1 MEEYQKMSS
10 KEKRQLRNKISAR
23 NFRVRRKGRDSPL
36 QFVKFSVSSFTSEYI
51 TTLEDE
57 VAVRDQQLE
66 TYREE
71 LTSTKSENS
80 ELRKEIERLRQ
91 EIMEGR
97 SGGSIFD
104 VPPAETKAVIL
115 AQTNGRTTRASK
127 NVAARPNR
135 NKDLP
140 SSGST
145 RGFWGGSAIGG
156 TTPVHTTLIP
166 DFDISALSGKPR
178 NFQEN
183 LNPILNLAPAS
194 REDAAPNLPLFS
206 SGLDGLHNFT
216 LKGLDTDRM
225 QLWTRMAREAGA
237 AQAAREKHSASPAS
251 SFHSSLGS
259 SGYSPQSAL
268 SQYNVNPLFL
278 LSPAKAGLQAVQKE
292 ASNSLSPT
300 PSQAVLATSISNT
313 ISGKLMGALWGAFA
327 PKQTLDLDKV
337 KRVLEGKAEL
347 RVVDVENSNLTALE
361 ESIKAMNL
369 GRATTSRKSSVDAL
383 EEGLKG
389 MSLVGAARMDAGLV
403 ANRKEC
409 GAMAAATAASTIGLF
424 QRPMRAGH
432 SPIPAHQPTSKH
444 TVAAQH

>member
-1 MEEYQKMSS
+1 
-10 KEKRQLRNKISAR
+10 
-23 NFRVRRKGRDSPL
+23 
-36 QFVKFSVSSFTSEYI
+36 
-51 TTLEDE
+51 LEDE

-104 VPPAETKAVIL
+104 VPPAESKSVIL
-115 AQTNGRTTRASK
+115 AQTNGKATRASK

-145 RGFWGGSAIGG
+145 RGFWGGSTIGG

-178 NFQEN
+178 LLQEN
-183 LNPILNLAPAS
+183 LNPLLNSAPAS
-194 REDAAPNLPLFS
+194 REDATPHLPLFS

-225 QLWTRMAREAGA
+225 QLWSRMAREAGA
-237 AQAAREKHSASPAS
+237 AQAAREKLSASPAS
-251 SFHSSLGS
+251 SYHSSLGS

-268 SQYNVNPLFL
+268 SQFSVSPLFL
-278 LSPAKAGLQAVQKE
+278 LSPTNAGIQASQKE
-292 ASNSLSPT
+292 GTLSSPT
-300 PSQAVLATSISNT
+300 LSQAVLATSISNT
-313 ISGKLMGALWGAFA
+313 ISGKLMGSLWRAFA

-347 RVVDVENSNLTALE
+347 HVVDVENSNLTALE

-369 GRATTSRKSSVDAL
+369 GRTTPKPASKKSSVDAL

-389 MSLVGAARMDAGLV
+389 MSLAGAARMDAGLV

>member
-1 MEEYQKMSS
+1 
-10 KEKRQLRNKISAR
+10 
-23 NFRVRRKGRDSPL
+23 
-36 QFVKFSVSSFTSEYI
+36 
-51 TTLEDE
+51 LEDE

-104 VPPAETKAVIL
+104 VPPAEPKAIIL
-115 AQTNGRTTRASK
+115 AQTNGRATRASK
-127 NVAARPNR
+127 NVAVRPNR

-145 RGFWGGSAIGG
+145 RGFWGGSTIGG

-178 NFQEN
+178 MLQEN
-183 LNPILNLAPAS
+183 LNPILNSTPAS
-194 REDAAPNLPLFS
+194 REDATPHLPLFS

-225 QLWTRMAREAGA
+225 QLWSRMAREAGA
-237 AQAAREKHSASPAS
+237 AQAAREKLSGSPAS
-251 SFHSSLGS
+251 SLHSSMGS

-268 SQYNVNPLFL
+268 SQFSVSPLFL
-278 LSPAKAGLQAVQKE
+278 LSPTKAGVAGQKE
-292 ASNSLSPT
+292 ASNTLSTPT

-313 ISGKLMGALWGAFA
+313 ISGKLMGSLWRAFA

-347 RVVDVENSNLTALE
+347 RVVDVENSNLTAWE

-369 GRATTSRKSSVDAL
+369 GRTTPKLPSKKSSVDAL
-383 EEGLKG
+383 EEGLKS
-389 MSLVGAARMDAGLV
+389 MSLAGAARMDAGLV

>member
-1 MEEYQKMSS
+1 
-10 KEKRQLRNKISAR
+10 
-23 NFRVRRKGRDSPL
+23 
-36 QFVKFSVSSFTSEYI
+36 
-51 TTLEDE
+51 
-57 VAVRDQQLE
+57 
-66 TYREE
+66 

-104 VPPAETKAVIL
+104 VPESKSVIL
-115 AQTNGRTTRASK
+115 AQTNGKATRASK

-145 RGFWGGSAIGG
+145 RGFWGGSTIGG

-178 NFQEN
+178 LLQEN
-183 LNPILNLAPAS
+183 LNPLLNSPSAP
-194 REDAAPNLPLFS
+194 REDATPHLPLFS

-225 QLWTRMAREAGA
+225 QLWSRMAREAGA
-237 AQAAREKHSASPAS
+237 AQAAREKLSASPAS
-251 SFHSSLGS
+251 SYHSSLGS

-268 SQYNVNPLFL
+268 SQFNVSPLFL
-278 LSPAKAGLQAVQKE
+278 LSPTKAGVQKD
-292 ASNSLSPT
+292 ATVSAPT

-313 ISGKLMGALWGAFA
+313 ISGKLMGSLWRAFA

-347 RVVDVENSNLTALE
+347 RVVDVENANLTALE

-369 GRATTSRKSSVDAL
+369 GRTTPKPALKKSSVDAL

-389 MSLVGAARMDAGLV
+389 MSLAGAARVDAGLV